1 MNQSKPLTPAYIV
14 WSCHGRKDTGLR
26 FVATLCNLCNLCAPG
41 DSKNVNGL
49 GGETPSEDGYVEV
62 LSASVWNFLVTF
74 DLGGITTF
82 RERERQKPCRAPESG
97 RGPTLGSQERSGN
110 TGSCRRLFL
119 GRAGRVSACE
129 GRNQRHVGLLRRRLE
144 HRRI

>member
-1 MNQSKPLTPAYIV
+1 MNQSKPLPSSYIT

-62 LSASVWNFLVTF
+62 LSAFVWNFLVT
-74 DLGGITTF
+74 LNPGGITTF
-82 RERERQKPCRAPESG
+82 RERQRQKSCRAPQSRCRRTPG
-97 RGPTLGSQERSGN
+97 NQKRPGN
-110 TGSCRRLFL
+110 TGSRWRLLL
-119 GRAGRVSACE
+119 GSTSCVSAC
-129 GRNQRHVGLLRRRLE
+129 
-144 HRRI
+144 

>member
-1 MNQSKPLTPAYIV
+1 MNQSKPLPSSYIT

-82 RERERQKPCRAPESG
+82 RERERQKPCRAPESALGCQGVVHG
-97 RGPTLGSQERSGN
+97 RIRERD
-110 TGSCRRLFL
+110 
-119 GRAGRVSACE
+119 RVS
-129 GRNQRHVGLLRRRLE
+129 V
-144 HRRI
+144 